1 MVAFWDYLFY
11 RIYWFHDRVLRNHN
25 DDMFFAAVIG
35 VSFFMMANYYF
46 VLELISFGMYD
57 VRLGGKIIYL
67 GPLTLIIIANY
78 LFYNRKARYKTVIKR
93 GNEINKETKVYR
105 DILCVSYIV
114 ISFVSM
120 GFMIYLK
127 RNNIDIF

>member
-1 MVAFWDYLFY
+1 MS
-11 RIYWFHDRVLRNHN
+11 
-25 DDMFFAAVIG
+25 FAAVIG

-46 VLELISFGMYD
+46 VLELISFGMYA